1 MRKQTSIIFY
11 ALSSYVLLQFGWWS
25 YLLIDLTQ
33 KINPENGFLQKR
45 ALMILSEGFVFFVLL
60 IFGLYKIKASI
71 KKELALGRRQQNFI
85 LAVTHELKTPL
96 AGVKLYLQTIK
107 KRDLDRAQQ
116 LDLLNKALKENT
128 RLETLVENVLT
139 VSRIDENSYF
149 FVKEEVVIQNFVR
162 EIVSRYEIVENLEF
176 TINIE
181 PKLTKKIDRSAMSII
196 LSNLIDNSIK
206 YAGETPHIQI
216 SIGSHLDGLEWDF
229 EDNGPG
235 IEKEKIPQAF
245 QKFVRLENEDTRNTK
260 GTGLGLYI
268 VSQFVK
274 RQNGKISLSKS
285 DDLGGLKVN
294 MIL

>member
-11 ALSSYVLLQFGWWS
+11 ALGSYVLLQFGWWS
-25 YLLIDLTQ
+25 YLLIDLTE
-33 KINPENGFLQKR
+33 KITPENGLLQKK
-45 ALMILSEGFVFFVLL
+45 ALMILSEGIVFFALL
-60 IFGLYKIKASI
+60 IVGLYKIQTSI
-71 KKELALGRRQQNFI
+71 KKELALGKRQQNFI

-96 AGVKLYLQTIK
+96 AGMKLYLQTIK
-107 KRDLDRAQQ
+107 KRDLDRSQQ
-116 LDLLNKALKENT
+116 LNLLNKALKENT

-149 FVKEEVVIQNFVR
+149 FVKEDVDIHLFVR
-162 EIVSRYEIVENLEF
+162 EIVNRYEIIENLDF

-181 PKLTKKIDRSAMSII
+181 PELIKEIDRSAMSII

-216 SIGSHLDGLEWDF
+216 SIRSHLDGLEWNF

-245 QKFVRLENEDTRNTK
+245 QKFVRLENEETRNTK